1 MVVTGNGGLGA
12 TGDVRLADNRHTSR
26 TLHEYPVIADVD
38 GDGSAEIIVPNGG
51 SHYGTESI
59 GLYVVGS
66 ESSTWYGN
74 RQVWNQHAYNIVN
87 INDDLSIPSEPES
100 NWPSHNNFRSGDPNP
115 SSGGDSP
122 DAVPLAELC
131 LVECDTNTVEIRV
144 RVGNEGAAI
153 LRSDLGVSVYADY
166 GIGRKLLT
174 TSWTGEQVSPGE
186 TSTSL
191 SFRFDLDEVKDANL
205 VIAVDDE
212 AGVEA
217 VPECVEN
224 NNEVEFSA
232 GYCAD
237 AE

>member
-1 MVVTGNGGLGA
+1 M
-12 TGDVRLADNRHTSR
+12 
-26 TLHEYPVIADVD
+26 
-38 GDGSAEIIVPNGG
+38 
-51 SHYGTESI
+51 
-59 GLYVVGS
+59 
-66 ESSTWYGN
+66 
-74 RQVWNQHAYNIVN
+74 
-87 INDDLSIPSEPES
+87 
-100 NWPSHNNFRSGDPNP
+100 
-115 SSGGDSP
+115 
-122 DAVPLAELC
+122 PLAELC

-191 SFRFDLDEVKDANL
+191 SFRFDIDEVKDANL